1 MTCEP
6 IREGAE
12 GRSPLGNQQSPYP
25 KSGSISWLV
34 GGDVTKMRLAGRIGD
49 VVEALRCMAAAE
61 QKQQRGN
68 N

>member
-12 GRSPLGNQQSPYP
+12 GRSPLGNQRGLYP
-25 KSGSISWLV
+25 KSGPNQLV
-34 GGDVTKMRLAGRIGD
+34 GGDMTKLRLAGRIGD
-49 VVEALRCMAAAE
+49 VVEVLRCMAAAE